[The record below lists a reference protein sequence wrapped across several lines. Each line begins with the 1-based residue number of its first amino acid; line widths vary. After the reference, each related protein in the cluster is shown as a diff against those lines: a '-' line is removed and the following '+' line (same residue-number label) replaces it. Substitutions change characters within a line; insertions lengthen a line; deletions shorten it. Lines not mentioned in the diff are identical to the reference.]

1 MALDVQELID
11 SAQDRADDLTRTAT
25 SAVRN
30 VPSSAAVKGTPFI
43 ATRPALRGA
52 PPVYTGNV
60 DITTDILRTFQD
72 GFAQFKPEMLEGLAD
87 YIARFFPECV
97 FATTENWICNTILYG
112 GTGIPAAIEA
122 QIYQRARARD
132 SEESAKLREAAVTQ
146 FAGRGFTL
154 PAGVLTGRVLE
165 IEQDA
170 SNKASSFN
178 RDVAIKQAEIEIEN
192 IKFAV
197 AEGVKIRVSI
207 LSAIADYLK
216 AYLLPIDLANT
227 RADTM
232 ARAKGVL
239 LNSSADYYRAMI
251 AEAELAL
258 KTQELTGTSQT
269 QIEIAYTNAVQ
280 RATEANTDA
289 GVNVANALISAAG
302 QAAGGVL
309 ALGAATETAIVDAG
323 Q

>member
-11 SAQDRADDLTRTAT
+11 AAQERADDLTDAAT
-25 SAVRN
+25 RAVRN
-30 VPSSAAVKGTPFI
+30 VSSSAAIKGTPFV
-43 ATRPALRGA
+43 AQAPALRGA

-97 FATTENWICNTILYG
+97 FAQTENWICNTILYG
-112 GTGIPAAIEA
+112 GTGIPADIEA

-132 SEESAKLREAAVTQ
+132 SEESEKLREAAVSQ
-146 FAGRGFTL
+146 FAGRGFML
-154 PAGVLTGRVLE
+154 PGGVLAARLLE
-165 IEQDA
+165 VEQDA
-170 SNKASSFN
+170 SAKASAFN
-178 RDVAIKQAEIEIEN
+178 RDTAIKQAEIEIEN

-207 LSAIADYLK
+207 LSAISDYLK
-216 AYLLPIDLANT
+216 AYLLPVDLANN
-227 RADTM
+227 RAETM

-258 KTQELTGTSQT
+258 KAQELTGTSST
-269 QIEIAYTNAVQ
+269 QIEVAYTNAVQ

-289 GVNVANALISAAG
+289 DVAVANALIAAAG

-309 ALGAATETAIVDAG
+309 ALGASTETAIVDAG
-323 Q
+323 E